1 MKDLTENRDGYVWP
15 KTDVNCWN
23 YMQSH
28 KDLPELISSYV
39 SDKGVIVQAGGNA
52 GYYVKQY
59 SKIFKYVY
67 TFEPEPVNFYCLTQN
82 ANSSNVFKY
91 QACLGDKRGLVN
103 LLIKEKNRG
112 KNYVNGIGKIPTLL
126 IDDLG
131 LDQCNLIHLD
141 VEGYELFALKGAV
154 QTIKQCKPVIALEYF
169 DKCALR
175 FNYNI
180 QDLETFI
187 ESVGYKL
194 EVALEEERIYTPK

>member
-1 MKDLTENRDGYVWP
+1 MKDLTETRDGYVWP
-15 KTDVNCWN
+15 KTDINCWN

-28 KDLPELISSYV
+28 KDLPKLISSFV
-39 SDKGVIVQAGGNA
+39 SDKNVIVQAGGNA

-59 SKIFKYVY
+59 AEIFKYVY

-82 ANSSNVFKY
+82 ADSSNIFKY

-154 QTIKQCKPVIALEYF
+154 ETILRCKPVMALEYF
-169 DKCALR
+169 DKCASR

-194 EVALEEERIYTPK
+194 EVELEEERIYTPK